1 MRPSLHALALAVALA
16 GCAGAQ
22 PRAEHAAVSPPS
34 AVAPG
39 DELERELLRRL
50 PELPPE
56 QPVSIQDATV
66 LAGAPYFAASGR
78 TCRALTIQGTAQ
90 SPAQGTAQSP
100 AQGTTQSPAQH
111 ADRSSGAEPRPRLAC
126 REDGDWFFV
135 PQVFRP
141 GQADPSHA
149 P

>member
-1 MRPSLHALALAVALA
+1 MHPSLHALALAVALA
-16 GCAGAQ
+16 GCAGAP

-56 QPVSIQDATV
+56 QPISIQNATV
-66 LAGAPYFAASGR
+66 LAGAPYYAASGR
-78 TCRALTIQGTAQ
+78 TCRPLTIQGAEQPPGQGAEQ
-90 SPAQGTAQSP
+90 SPGQGSERSA
-100 AQGTTQSPAQH
+100 GT
-111 ADRSSGAEPRPRLAC
+111 EPRPRLAC

-135 PQVFRP
+135 PEVFRP
-141 GQADPSHA
+141 GQAGTSHA